1 MFTDYT
7 SFSSD
12 LLDFCIENGLTSD
25 LLDCMDSG
33 PVDEA
38 VAWLREKLRVAHGLT
53 VDPALLRKVCGQ
65 TGAGDD
71 LDSVSEDTLMDR
83 AIFCSLPS
91 DEDLW
96 IELCRREFD
105 DVKST
110 GTRRAMLRSRCI
122 TIDNL

>member
-12 LLDFCIENGLTSD
+12 LLDFCIENGLASD

-38 VAWLREKLRVAHGLT
+38 VAYLREKLRVAHGLT
-53 VDPALLRKVCGQ
+53 LNPLTLAAVCGA
-65 TGAGDD
+65 TGAWED
-71 LDSVSEDTLMDR
+71 LDSVSDDTLMDR

-91 DEDLW
+91 DEDFW
-96 IELCRREFD
+96 VELCRKEFQSD
-105 DVKST
+105 NCTV
-110 GTRRAMLRSRCI
+110 RALLRSKCI
-122 TIDNL
+122 KIDNL

>member
-33 PVDEA
+33 PVDES

-53 VDPALLRKVCGQ
+53 VDSVTLVCVCRE
-65 TGAGDD
+65 TGAWDD
-71 LDSVSEDTLMDR
+71 LDSVSDDTLMDR

-91 DEDLW
+91 EEDLW
-96 IELCRREFD
+96 VELCRREFD

-110 GTRRAMLRSRCI
+110 GTRRAMLRSMCI
-122 TIDNL
+122 KIDNL

>member
-38 VAWLREKLRVAHGLT
+38 VAYLREKLRVAHGLT
-53 VDPALLRKVCGQ
+53 VDSVTLAAVCRE
-65 TGAGDD
+65 TGAWDD
-71 LDSVSEDTLMDR
+71 LYSVDNDTLMDR

-105 DVKST
+105 AEKSI
-110 GTRRAMLRSRCI
+110 GFRRMMLRSMCI
-122 TIDNL
+122 KIDDL

>member
-7 SFSSD
+7 SFPSD

-33 PVDEA
+33 SVDEA
-38 VAWLREKLRVAHGLT
+38 IAYLREKLRVAHGLT
-53 VDPALLRKVCGQ
+53 LNPLTLAAVCGQ
-65 TGAGDD
+65 TGAWED
-71 LDSVSEDTLMDR
+71 LDSVSDHTLMDR

-110 GTRRAMLRSRCI
+110 GTRRAMLRSVCI
-122 TIDNL
+122 KIDNL